1 MKKQLFIFLLLV
13 FALVIA
19 NSQDSAL
26 LDELKQAGAITDA
39 SVRLD
44 SYDSILEKH
53 GLKEKSN
60 TLDVGK
66 WSVSTKIDPID
77 DSQIILF
84 VLTADSGE
92 GVYGGPIGLIIRHS
106 SEGTEIYVN
115 WASYM
120 GSDAYVTL
128 RVGQEPAQQDEW
140 MMSSDSKATFYPG
153 NTVGLVKKLFAAD
166 KMVVQCTPYSE
177 NPITAIFDIRG
188 LKNVSI
194 PYAEMLGW

>member
-1 MKKQLFIFLLLV
+1 MKKRLFAFFFLI
-13 FALVIA
+13 FALVVA
-19 NSQDSAL
+19 SSQDSTL
-26 LDELKQAGAITDA
+26 LDELRKAGAITDA

-44 SYDSILEKH
+44 LYDSILEKH
-53 GLKEKSN
+53 GLKEKKSI
-60 TLDVGK
+60 LDVGK

-77 DSQIILF
+77 DSQIIF
-84 VLTADSGE
+84 FILTADSGE

-106 SEGTEIYVN
+106 NEGTEVYVN

-153 NTVGLVKKLFAAD
+153 NTIELLKKLLASD
-166 KMVVQCTPYSE
+166 KLVAQCTPYSE

-188 LKNVSI
+188 LKNAAA
-194 PYAEMLGW
+194 PYAEVLGW